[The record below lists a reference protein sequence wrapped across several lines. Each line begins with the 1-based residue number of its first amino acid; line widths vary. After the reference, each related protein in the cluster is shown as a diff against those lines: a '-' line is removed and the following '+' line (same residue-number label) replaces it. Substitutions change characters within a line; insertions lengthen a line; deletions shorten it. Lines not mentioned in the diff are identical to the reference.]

1 MFRRTG
7 MVVGLFLD
15 LYAPEKKFYGTS
27 MDIHSLQTWFLTRK
41 HTHLLWIPFSDVP
54 TVNLVT
60 PVKSGVQPG
69 VEGSSAVTQ
78 KKTLE
83 GEFEDFEDFE
93 DDEFDD
99 DDFPDD
105 EGEWRLY
112 ANQTFAHLNR
122 TSSKSYVS
130 VRWWWMNGPVFG
142 WSLQLEFKN

>member
-1 MFRRTG
+1 M
-7 MVVGLFLD
+7 
-15 LYAPEKKFYGTS
+15 
-27 MDIHSLQTWFLTRK
+27 
-41 HTHLLWIPFSDVP
+41 
-54 TVNLVT
+54 NLVT

-105 EGEWRLY
+105 EGE
-112 ANQTFAHLNR
+112 
-122 TSSKSYVS
+122 
-130 VRWWWMNGPVFG
+130 
-142 WSLQLEFKN
+142 